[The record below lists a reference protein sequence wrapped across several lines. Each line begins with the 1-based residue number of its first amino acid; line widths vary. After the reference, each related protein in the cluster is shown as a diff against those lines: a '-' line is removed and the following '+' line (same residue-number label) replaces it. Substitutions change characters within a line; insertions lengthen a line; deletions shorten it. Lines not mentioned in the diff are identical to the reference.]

1 MWETVIVTPLTNVL
15 LWINTIVGGYFWIA
29 IILFTILIRLA
40 THPLMAKQMKST
52 AALQEMQQSKE
63 WQNIQ
68 AKYKGDKEKL
78 AQEQMKIYKEAGVS
92 PFGSCLPTMIQL
104 PIIFGLYQSVMRAL
118 SATPLQ
124 LTYLVKSADSFVG
137 SLLNINITEMIPLNS
152 NFLWMNLG
160 QPERVTIFG
169 YGISILAIIVAITT
183 FVQSKLT
190 MPAANTANPADQS
203 AQMGKMMSLYM
214 PLMLLYFAWN
224 YASGLALY
232 FIVSNLLGIAQYA
245 LLGKANW
252 KNLLP
257 KSLVPAIKTGGKK

>member
-1 MWETVIVTPLTNVL
+1 MWETIIVTPLTNIL
-15 LWINTIVGGYFWIA
+15 LWVNTLVGGHFWIA

-52 AALQEMQQSKE
+52 AALQEMQQSKK
-63 WQNIQ
+63 WQEIQ
-68 AKYKGDKEKL
+68 AKHKGNKEQL
-78 AQEQMKIYKEAGVS
+78 AQEQMKMYKEAGVS
-92 PFGSCLPTMIQL
+92 PFGSCLPTLIQF
-104 PIIFGLYQSVMRAL
+104 PIIIGLYQAVMRAL

-124 LTYLVKSADSFVG
+124 LTYLVKSAGTVTG
-137 SLLNINITEMIPLNS
+137 NLLNINITEMIPLNS
-152 NFLWMNLG
+152 SFLWMNLS

-169 YGISILAIIVAITT
+169 FGISFLALIVGITT
-183 FVQSKLT
+183 YIQSKLT
-190 MPAANTANPADQS
+190 MPATPSANPTDQS
-203 AQMGKMMSLYM
+203 AQMGKMMGIYM

-232 FIVSNLLGIAQYA
+232 FIVSNVLGIVQYA

-257 KSLVPAIKTGGKK
+257 KSLQPVTKTGGKK